1 MKSFN
6 AVVRIPS
13 GKHHPALNNKQSS
26 EFKGLEKQLCSK
38 VRNKLPFS
46 FKRTPLESGLFLF
59 SVIRAVSFKTKLVL
73 FFFLKFLIVTEAYG
87 GHSIEVGREVVCVAG
102 GIFVFVFFLFCGS
115 QSKS

>member
-59 SVIRAVSFKTKLVL
+59 SVIRAVSFKTKLIL
-73 FFFLKFLIVTEAYG
+73 FFF
-87 GHSIEVGREVVCVAG
+87 SEV
-102 GIFVFVFFLFCGS
+102 LGS
-115 QSKS
+115 DRSLRWTLDRSG